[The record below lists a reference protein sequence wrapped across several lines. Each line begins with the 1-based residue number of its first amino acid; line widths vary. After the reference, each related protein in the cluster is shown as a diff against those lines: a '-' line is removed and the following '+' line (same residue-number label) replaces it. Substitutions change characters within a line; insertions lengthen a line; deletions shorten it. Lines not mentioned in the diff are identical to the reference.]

1 MKHSNV
7 YLPNGSLLKTAL
19 FVLFCWF
26 GVSACGTTGNKFDE
40 SQFGAIVNGE
50 TRQAEVLQLL
60 GDPYQKGVENGSA
73 VWIYEYNRFTLFGNG
88 TSKDLYIVFD
98 NKGTVESHQFM
109 SN

>member
-1 MKHSNV
+1 M
-7 YLPNGSLLKTAL
+7 
-19 FVLFCWF
+19 FCWF
-26 GVSACGTTGNKFDE
+26 GISACGTTGHKFDE

-73 VWIYEYNRFTLFGNG
+73 VWIYEYNRFNLFGNG

-98 NKGTVESHQFM
+98 DKGTVESHQFM

>member
-1 MKHSNV
+1 
-7 YLPNGSLLKTAL
+7 
-19 FVLFCWF
+19 LFCWF
-26 GVSACGTTGNKFDE
+26 GFSACGTTGHKFDE
-40 SQFGAIVNGE
+40 SKFGAIVNGE